1 VRQDF
6 KGRPTADLIV
16 IFLTGVVGLLL
27 VGTGLVALSL
37 ELSSSEHSNE
47 PLLTFTGDI
56 VKGFVGIIIGY
67 IAGRGVSNG
76 RNGHEPARA
85 PAPRPGEQA
94 DQPGADRA

>member
-1 VRQDF
+1 MKNDF

-27 VGTGLVALSL
+27 VGTGIVALWI
-37 ELSSSEHSNE
+37 ELTNADHSTE
-47 PLLTFTGDI
+47 GLLAFEGEV

-85 PAPRPGEQA
+85 PVARPGDE
-94 DQPGADRA
+94 GG